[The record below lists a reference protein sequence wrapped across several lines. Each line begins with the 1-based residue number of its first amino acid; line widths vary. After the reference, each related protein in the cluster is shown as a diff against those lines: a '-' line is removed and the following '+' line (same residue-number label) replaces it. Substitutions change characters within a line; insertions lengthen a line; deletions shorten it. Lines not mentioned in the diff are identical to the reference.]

1 MIRPQKKDTEHL
13 TLNADDGN
21 SGQDCP
27 VTDSPDFFCVPAQIR

>member
-27 VTDSPDFFCVPAQIR
+27 VNGQP